1 MESAARELRGILIQ
15 ELKQLEKIRTYDKL
29 RTQVDDIAIM
39 LAKRMRDAIIDDMDF
54 AFRNGYSSAY
64 GEIRGIK
71 KTAAKAPDMS
81 PEDLE
86 VLRLLKNEGALYNA
100 YNQFQNR
107 LVEKLNATIMAGV
120 TQGSSIPVIVQNM
133 RQVGIGETYKLT
145 RIARTEISQ
154 IANEGRL
161 RGYKIAEQRMGQQ
174 FKYSLIV
181 GQDSRVCPAHKELA
195 RRMPEQ
201 GLYLNDL
208 IMLQQ
213 EVGARYRMNLRGHSL
228 LHPNQRTQLVR
239 IV

>member
-1 MESAARELRGILIQ
+1 MESAARELRRVLVQ
-15 ELKQLEKIRTYDKL
+15 ELKQLEKIRTYDEL
-29 RTQVDDIAIM
+29 RTQIDDIAVM

-64 GEIRGIK
+64 GEIKGIS

-81 PEDLE
+81 QQDLD
-86 VLRLLKNEGALYNA
+86 VLTMLKNEGALYNA
-100 YNQFQNR
+100 YNQFQNI
-107 LVEKLNATIMAGV
+107 LVQKLNATIVAGI

-161 RGYKIAEQRMGQQ
+161 RGYKIAEQRMGTQ
-174 FKYSLIV
+174 FKYGLII
-181 GQDSRVCPAHKELA
+181 GKDRRVCPAHKELA
-195 RRMPEQ
+195 QRQPE
-201 GLYLNDL
+201 GGMYLNDL

-213 EVGARYRMNLRGHSL
+213 EVGAKYRMNLRGHSL

>member
-1 MESAARELRGILIQ
+1 MESAARELRRVLIQ
-15 ELKQLEKIRTYDKL
+15 ELKQLEKVRTYDKL
-29 RTQVDDIAIM
+29 RTQIDDIAIM
-39 LAKRMRDAIIDDMDF
+39 LAKRMRDAIMDDMDF
-54 AFRNGYSSAY
+54 AYRNGYSSAY
-64 GEIRGIK
+64 GEIKGIN

-107 LVEKLNATIMAGV
+107 LVEKLNAVIMAGV

-145 RIARTEISQ
+145 RIARTEINQ

-181 GQDSRVCPAHKELA
+181 GQDTRVCPAHKELA
-195 RRMPEQ
+195 RRMPEN
-201 GLYLNDL
+201 GMYLNEL

-213 EVGARYRMNLRGHSL
+213 EVGAKYRMNLRGHSL

>member
-1 MESAARELRGILIQ
+1 MESAARELRGVLVQ
-15 ELKQLEKIRTYDKL
+15 ELKQLEKIRSYDEL
-29 RTQVDDIAIM
+29 RTQVNDIAIM
-39 LAKRMRDAIIDDMDF
+39 LAKRMRDAIMDDMDF
-54 AFRNGYSSAY
+54 AYRNGYSSAY
-64 GEIRGIK
+64 GEIKGIN
-71 KTAAKAPDMS
+71 KTAAKPPDMNAD
-81 PEDLE
+81 DLE

-100 YNQFQNR
+100 YSQFQNI
-107 LVEKLNATIMAGV
+107 LVEKLNTIIMAGI

-145 RIARTEISQ
+145 RIARTEINQ

-181 GQDSRVCPAHKELA
+181 GQDSRVCSAHKELA
-195 RRMPEQ
+195 RRMPDQ
-201 GLYLNDL
+201 GLYLDDL

-213 EVGARYRMNLRGHSL
+213 EIGARYRMRLRGHSL